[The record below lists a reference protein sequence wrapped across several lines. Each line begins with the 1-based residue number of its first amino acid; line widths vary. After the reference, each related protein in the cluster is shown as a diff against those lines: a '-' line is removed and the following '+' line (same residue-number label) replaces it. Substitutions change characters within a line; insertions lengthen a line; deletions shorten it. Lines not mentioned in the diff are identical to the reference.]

1 MFDADIQWTQ
11 NQQHARAAFSLA
23 TGITAL
29 IGPSG
34 AGKTTLARFICGLD
48 KPMGGHMR
56 FDKQTLFHA
65 QKRVFIP
72 AANRNIGLVAQDA
85 GLFPH
90 LNAEK
95 NIGFAPTSTPE
106 SRAKAIETMDCKH
119 LLQRLPQT
127 LSGGERRRVAIA
139 RTLAA
144 NPRLIILDE
153 PMTGLD
159 PKARQEILPF
169 IKALNRKDGVPVL
182 FITHQ
187 IEDMLAI
194 ADHALLMA
202 PGKIVAAGSLED
214 IVASPDCARLLG
226 LSDAGQLLRGTVKN
240 RQDGMII
247 VDAAG
252 TKICLPDSGENTG
265 AEVTLRVMASD
276 IAVAKQPVEGISV
289 INQLPAQILKVES
302 AEHSA
307 TIHLALEP
315 SGFLIKS
322 NVAGPTVA
330 RLNLSEGDTV
340 WALIKAVSVKDVVL
354 PPAPCA

>member
-11 NQQHARAAFSLA
+11 NGRHARAAFSLA
-23 TGITAL
+23 AGITAL

-34 AGKTTLARFICGLD
+34 AGKTTLARFMCGLD
-48 KPMGGHMR
+48 KPIGGHMR
-56 FDKQTLFHA
+56 FGKKTLFHA
-65 QKRVFIP
+65 QKRVFVP
-72 AANRNIGLVAQDA
+72 AAARGIGLVAQDA

-90 LNAEK
+90 LTVEK
-95 NIGFAPTSTPE
+95 NIGFAPASTPE
-106 SRAKAIETMDCKH
+106 SCATAIETMNCKP

-144 NPRLIILDE
+144 KPQLIILDE

-159 PKARQEILPF
+159 PKARQDILPF

-187 IEDMLAI
+187 IEDMLAV

-202 PGKIVAAGSLED
+202 PGQIVAAGSLED

-226 LSDAGQLLRGTVKN
+226 LSDAGQLLRGTVAN
-240 RQDGMII
+240 RDDGMIT

-252 TKICLPDSGENTG
+252 TKICLPDGGESIG
-265 AEVTLRVMASD
+265 ADLTLRVMASD
-276 IAVAKQPVEGISV
+276 IAIAKRPVDDISV
-289 INQLPAQILKVES
+289 INQLPALILKIETT
-302 AEHSA
+302 EHSA
-307 TIHLALEP
+307 TVHLALEP
-315 SGFLIKS
+315 SGAVIKS
-322 NVAGPTVA
+322 NVAAPTIE
-330 RLNLSEGDTV
+330 RLKLKESDTV

-354 PPAPCA
+354 PPVPDA